1 MELLPQRSALP
12 CVLYVDDEPAN
23 RQVFHAAFRRDMHVL
38 VAATAE
44 EALRLLAAQD
54 VHVIIADQRM
64 PGMSG
69 SELLAQVRRHHPQV
83 RRMLLTAF
91 ADLDAVVNALNE
103 GGTCYYIRKPWE
115 HAEVTS
121 AVRTAYR
128 DLLAE
133 REQASYTA
141 QLLKSNQ
148 QLEFAL
154 RQRLLS

>member
-1 MELLPQRSALP
+1 MDLLHPERELP
-12 CVLYVDDEPAN
+12 CVLYLDDENGN
-23 RQVFHAAFRRDMHVL
+23 RQAFQAAFRRDFRVL
-38 VAATAE
+38 VAGTVE
-44 EALRLLAAQD
+44 EAWRLLGSAD
-54 VHVIIADQRM
+54 VHVLIADQRM

-69 SELLAQVRRHHPQV
+69 STFLALVRRKHPQV
-83 RRMLLTAF
+83 RRMLLTAY

-103 GGTCYYIRKPWE
+103 GGACYYIRKPWE
-115 HAEVTS
+115 HGEVAN